1 MAAAGPAG
9 GNDLKPVY
17 LSVLLFFCFLAGID
31 KIILFLGRGYCE
43 PERRLFAGQI
53 FNFFAKSSTGAAF
66 FSKAAPV
73 THCSRAAGVCFGGQS

>member
-53 FNFFAKSSTGAAF
+53 FNFLLNLLPALPFSAKQ
-66 FSKAAPV
+66 
-73 THCSRAAGVCFGGQS
+73 RR